1 MPPGETPETNHR
13 MVDGGHPA
21 GSVMDPQRGVQHI
34 FVYMGAPIG
43 PAGNFYIRRTLDTP
57 RLSAMLDK

>member
-1 MPPGETPETNHR
+1 